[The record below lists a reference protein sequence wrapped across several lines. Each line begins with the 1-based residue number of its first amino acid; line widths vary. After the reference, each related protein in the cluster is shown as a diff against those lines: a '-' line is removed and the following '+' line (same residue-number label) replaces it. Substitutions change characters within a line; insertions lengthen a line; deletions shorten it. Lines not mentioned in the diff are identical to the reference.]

1 MSLPKEPR
9 QLMIN
14 LMYLVLTAMLAL
26 NVSSEIL
33 HAFKTINNSITRS
46 NTSIQGKNNELYMN
60 FDANEQLAES
70 RDRVKP
76 FNERA
81 KEVKA
86 EADKMVAELEEWKKK
101 VITASGGY
109 TPEKEIKAESDID
122 ASTRIMIEEKGGDQV
137 KSKILALR
145 QFMISR
151 VAEEKRAGFEKDLP
165 LRIDA
170 VDKSDSNPSADWKV
184 ANFYNMPVMG
194 AVTLFTKMQNDIRT
208 SESAIVEEL
217 FKESSA
223 KTLKFDEIIALG
235 ISKTSYALTG
245 QKVEGTIMLAAYN
258 KSVTPRVSVSSGR
271 VTSVKDGVASWE
283 STAAGVGLQTVRGT
297 LTIDNNGQTLT
308 KPFDFTYM
316 VGSAGAA
323 FQLDAMNVVY
333 AGIPNPASISAAGY
347 SMEDVSLSVP
357 GAEVKL
363 TSKGHYELI
372 VPVTAKDL
380 SAAINVRTPT
390 GTKTVSSFPIR
401 VKRIPDPQAQVAG
414 QTQGMMPA
422 STFRAQIGIV
432 SELKDFLFPIR
443 SQVSSFT
450 FSMSRRGST
459 DIVAPI
465 IVRGARFT
473 DNKEVET
480 LVRSAKPGDKIYI
493 EEVRATVPDGGPA
506 RRTNTI
512 ILTLN

>member
-33 HAFKTINNSITRS
+33 QAFKTINNSITRS
-46 NTSIQGKNNELYMN
+46 NQSIQGKNNELYVN
-60 FDANEQLAES
+60 FEANTQLAES
-70 RDRVKP
+70 RDRVTP

-101 VITASGGY
+101 VIAASGGY
-109 TPEKEIKAESDID
+109 TPENEIKAESDID
-122 ASTRIMIEEKGGDQV
+122 ASTRILVEEKGGDQI
-137 KSKILALR
+137 KAKLLALR
-145 QFMISR
+145 EFMISK
-151 VAEEKRAGFEKDLP
+151 VAPEKQAAYQKDLP

-170 VDKSDSNPSADWKV
+170 VDKSDTNPGADWKV

-208 SESAIVEEL
+208 SESAIIEEL

-235 ISKTSYALTG
+235 VSKTSYALQG

-271 VTSVKDGVASWE
+271 VTAVKDGIASWE

-357 GAEVKL
+357 GAEVKM

-380 SAAINVRTPT
+380 SASINVRTAA
-390 GTKTVSSFPIR
+390 GNKTVSSFPIR
-401 VKRIPDPQAQVAG
+401 VKRIPDPAAEVG
-414 QTQGMMPA
+414 GKSQGLMPA
-422 STFRAQIGIV
+422 STFRAQLGIV

-443 SQVSSFT
+443 SQVSSFS

-459 DIVAPI
+459 DIFGPFT
-465 IVRGARFT
+465 VRGARFG
-473 DNKEVET
+473 DNKEVEN
-480 LVRSAKPGDKIYI
+480 LVKGAKPGDKIFI
-493 EEVRATVPDGGPA
+493 EEIRATVPDGGAA
-506 RRTNTI
+506 RRTNPV

>member
-33 HAFKTINNSITRS
+33 HAFKTINNSIIRS
-46 NTSIQGKNNELYMN
+46 NTSIQGKNGELYMS
-60 FDANEQLAES
+60 FDANEQLPDARE
-70 RDRVKP
+70 RVKP

-86 EADKMVAELEEWKKK
+86 EADKMVAELEGWKKK

-109 TPEKEIKAESDID
+109 TAENEIKAESDID
-122 ASTRIMIEEKGGDQV
+122 ASTRIMIEEKGGDQI
-137 KSKILALR
+137 KSKLLALR

-151 VAEEKRAGFEKDLP
+151 VAEDKRAGFDKDLP

-170 VDKSDSNPSADWKV
+170 VDKSDSNPGADWKV

-208 SESAIVEEL
+208 SESAIIEEL
-217 FKESSA
+217 FKESSGA
-223 KTLKFDEIIALG
+223 VLKFDEIIALG
-235 ISKTSYALTG
+235 VSKTSYALQG

-258 KSVTPRVSVSSGR
+258 KSVTPKISVSSGR
-271 VTSVKDGVASWE
+271 VSGIKDGVASWE
-283 STAAGVGLQTVRGT
+283 STAAGVGLQTVRGS
-297 LTIDNNGQTLT
+297 LQIDNNGKTIT
-308 KPFDFTYM
+308 RPFDFTYM

-323 FQLDAMNVVY
+323 FQLDAMNVMY

-347 SMEDVSLSVP
+347 SMEDVSLSIP
-357 GAEVKL
+357 GAEVKM
-363 TSKGHYELI
+363 TSKGHYELN

-380 SAAINVRTPT
+380 SASINVRTPS
-390 GTKTVSSFPIR
+390 GNKTVGTFPIR

-414 QTQGMMPA
+414 QTQGLMPA
-422 STFRAQIGIV
+422 STFRAQLGIV

-443 SQVSSFT
+443 SQVSSFN
-450 FSMSRRGST
+450 FSMIRRGNP
-459 DIVAPI
+459 DIVGPI
-465 IVRGARFT
+465 TVRGARFT
-473 DNKEVET
+473 DNREVDN
-480 LVRSAKPGDKIYI
+480 LIKSAKPGDKIFI
-493 EEVRATVPDGGPA
+493 EEIRASLPDGTQ
-506 RRTNTI
+506 RRTNPV
-512 ILTLN
+512 ILSLN